1 MGPEVSLPFW
11 LLLLL
16 VILAGWAVLD
26 HLLIPSVRWYLRSR
40 INRVIDELRSH
51 LNIRIDPLK
60 LTKRDVL
67 IDRLLYDPVVLEA
80 ASAHSEEHGLP
91 REVVMAKV
99 ERYAREIVPGFNAYF
114 YFRIGYWLARRVAEL
129 IYRVRL
135 GFVDEEGLTRIDPK
149 STVVFV
155 MNHRSNMDYI
165 LVAYLAASRTALSYA
180 VGEWARIW
188 PLQNLIRAMGAYF
201 VRRRSRNPLY
211 RQVLARYVHMATT
224 GGVTQ
229 AMYPEGGLSR
239 DGLLGPP
246 KLGLLDYML
255 RSFDP
260 SGERDLVFIP
270 IGINY
275 DRVFE
280 DRSLL
285 LDLQP
290 EARKKSAWRAFAT
303 TCGFIARNLGQMTL
317 GRWYRFGYV
326 CVNFG
331 SPISMKEYLAT
342 AGLDPARLDR
352 EERFELV
359 EKVAE
364 KLMGALAL
372 IIPVV
377 PVSLVA
383 TALLRSNGRMISEL
397 ELKVATH
404 KLMQELEQRGIR
416 LYVPRC
422 DHDYCITVGLRM
434 LQLRHIVNEE
444 NGLYQIAPGEEQ
456 ILSYYAG
463 SIAHYW

>member
-1 MGPEVSLPFW
+1 
-11 LLLLL
+11 L
-16 VILAGWAVLD
+16 VILAAWAVLD

-40 INRVIDELRSH
+40 IDRVIDELRSH

-60 LTKRDVL
+60 LTKREVL

-80 ASAHSEEHGLP
+80 ASSHADEHGLP
-91 REVVMAKV
+91 REVVMARV

-114 YFRIGYWLARRVAEL
+114 YFRIGYWLARRVAEM

-135 GFVDEEGLTRIDPK
+135 GFVDEEGLSRIDPK

-201 VRRRSRNPLY
+201 VRRRSHNPLY

-229 AMYPEGGLSR
+229 AIYPEGGLSR
-239 DGLLGPP
+239 DGRLGAP

-290 EARKKSAWRAFAT
+290 EARKRSAWKAFAT
-303 TCGFIARNLGQMTL
+303 TCSFVARNLGQML
-317 GRWYRFGYV
+317 IRRWYRFGYV

-331 SPISMKEYLAT
+331 SPISMKEYLDR
-342 AGLDPARLDR
+342 AGLNPARLDR
-352 EERFELV
+352 EERFKLV
-359 EKVAE
+359 EEVAE
-364 KLMGALAL
+364 KLMGALAR

-397 ELKVATH
+397 ELKVASH
-404 KLMQELEQRGIR
+404 QLMQELEQRGVR
-416 LYVPRC
+416 LYVPRT

-434 LQLRHIVNEE
+434 LQLRHIVQEE
-444 NGLYQIAPGEEQ
+444 NGLFQVAPDQEQ
-456 ILSYYAG
+456 LLSYYAG